1 MVHESTLRPPAGS
14 IPTEPGVYRF
24 RDGTGRIIYVGKARN
39 LRSRL
44 ASYFQDPE
52 QLHPR
57 TANMIATA
65 RDVDWVVVGTEVEA
79 LTLEYAWIKEFDP
92 RFNVKFRDDK
102 SYPYL
107 AFNLSDPFPRVAV
120 VREAKKLGTRYFG
133 PYAHAWALREMVDE
147 LLRVFPIRSC
157 RDGVFRRAQQV
168 GRPCLLGY
176 IDKCSAPCV
185 GKVSEDE
192 HRGIV
197 LDFCSFMAGSG
208 DGFINQLEIQMG
220 QAAGEQRYEEAG
232 RLRDRVNALRRA
244 TERNAVAFHD
254 DTDADVIAVSED
266 PLEAGVQVFHVRGGR
281 IRGERGFVIEKA
293 QELTPGEVVGRS
305 LQRMYSEPGI
315 SDIPREILVSVS
327 VEETQA
333 LESWLTTLREGPV
346 HLRVPARGDKKA
358 LMETA
363 LKNAAHTLQTHR
375 MKRASDLTT
384 RSIAL
389 DEIREVLGMAE
400 APLRIECIDISTTM
414 GQNTVGSLV
423 VFEDGLPKKS
433 DYRSFIINNE
443 QADDTAA
450 VAEVVTRRF
459 TKFASQFPE
468 TSAGPGLEV
477 SVIEDKK
484 RFAYPP
490 GLLVIDGGQPQV
502 RAAQDALMALG
513 VTDVP
518 VIGLAKRLEEVW
530 LPDEQ
535 EPLILPRSS
544 EGLYLLQRVRDE
556 SHRFAIT
563 FHRKRRGKAMTASV
577 LDDIDGLGQVRAKA
591 LLKHFG
597 SMKALKAA
605 SIEELKQVVGVGPA
619 LAARIH
625 EGLHAPREKK

>member
-1 MVHESTLRPPAGS
+1 MRTMAHDSVLRPPAGT

-24 RDGTGRIIYVGKARN
+24 RDATGRIIYVGKARN

-44 ASYFQDPE
+44 SNYFQDPE
-52 QLHPR
+52 ILHPR
-57 TANMIATA
+57 TASMVATA

-147 LLRVFPIRSC
+147 LLRVFPMRSC
-157 RDGVFRRAQQV
+157 RDGVFRRAKQV

-185 GKVSEDE
+185 GKVTEDE

-197 LDFCSFMAGSG
+197 LDFCSFMSGNG
-208 DGFINQLEIQMG
+208 DGFIKQLEIQM
-220 QAAGEQRYEEAG
+220 AAAAAELRYEDAG
-232 RLRDRVNALRRA
+232 RLRDRVSALRRS
-244 TERNAVAFHD
+244 TERNAVAFND

-281 IRGERGFVIEKA
+281 IRGERGFVLEKA
-293 QELTPGEVVGRS
+293 EELTSGEVVGRS
-305 LQRMYSEPGI
+305 LQRLYSEPGI
-315 SDIPREILVSVS
+315 SDIPREILVSTA
-327 VEETQA
+327 VEEAAA
-333 LESWLTTLREGPV
+333 LESWLTALRGGPV

-363 LKNAAHTLQTHR
+363 VKNAAHTLQAHR

-389 DEIREVLGMAE
+389 EEIREALGLTE

-414 GQNTVGSLV
+414 GENTVGSLV
-423 VFEDGLPKKS
+423 VFEDGLPKKA
-433 DYRSFIINNE
+433 DYRSFIIKTE
-443 QADDTAA
+443 HADDTAS

-459 TKFASQFPE
+459 SKSTAPSDSLDADSPVVE
-468 TSAGPGLEV
+468 E
-477 SVIEDKK
+477 KK
-484 RFAYPP
+484 RFSYPP

-530 LPDEQ
+530 LPDEVD
-535 EPLILPRSS
+535 PLILPRSS

-563 FHRKRRGKAMTASV
+563 FHRKRRGKAMKSSV
-577 LDDIDGLGQVRAKA
+577 LDDIVGLGDVRAKT
-591 LLKHFG
+591 LLKFFG
-597 SMKALKAA
+597 TMKALKAA
-605 SIEELKQVVGVGPA
+605 SVEELQQVDGVGPA

-625 EGLHAPREKK
+625 EGLHRKEVKK

>member
-1 MVHESTLRPPAGS
+1 MAHDSALRPPTGS

-24 RDGTGRIIYVGKARN
+24 RDAQGRIIYVGKARN

-44 ASYFQDPE
+44 ANYFQDPA

-57 TANMIATA
+57 TASMVATA

-147 LLRVFPIRSC
+147 LLRVFPMRSC
-157 RDGVFRRAQQV
+157 RDGVFRRAKQV

-197 LDFCSFMAGSG
+197 LDFCSFMAGNG
-208 DGFINQLEIQMG
+208 DGFIKQLELQMAD
-220 QAAGEQRYEEAG
+220 AAHEQRYEDAG
-232 RLRDRVNALRRA
+232 RLRDRVSALRRS
-244 TERNAVAFHD
+244 TERNAVAFND
-254 DTDADVIAVSED
+254 DTDADVLAVSED

-281 IRGERGFVIEKA
+281 IRGERGFVLEKA
-293 QELTPGEVVGRS
+293 EELTPGEVVGRS
-305 LQRMYSEPGI
+305 LQRLYSEPGI
-315 SDIPREILVSVS
+315 SDIPREILVSVP
-327 VEETQA
+327 VDDATA
-333 LESWLTTLREGPV
+333 LEAWLSGLRDGPV

-363 LKNAAHTLQTHR
+363 LKNASHTLQSHR
-375 MKRASDLTT
+375 MKRSSDLTT

-389 DEIREVLGMAE
+389 EEIREALGLAE
-400 APLRIECIDISTTM
+400 APLRIECIDISTLM
-414 GQNTVGSLV
+414 GENTVGSLV
-423 VFEDGLPKKS
+423 VFEDGLPKRA
-433 DYRSFIINNE
+433 DYRRFIIKTPN
-443 QADDTAA
+443 ADDTAS

-459 TKFASQFPE
+459 GKSADPASVE
-468 TSAGPGLEV
+468 HDDTLVVE
-477 SVIEDKK
+477 EKR

-530 LPDEQ
+530 LPDDED
-535 EPLILPRSS
+535 PLILPRSS

-563 FHRKRRGKAMTASV
+563 FHRKRRGKAMKSSV
-577 LDDIDGLGQVRAKA
+577 LDNIDGLGEVKAKA
-591 LLKHFG
+591 LLKYFG

-605 SIEELKQVVGVGPA
+605 SMEELQQVSGVGPA
-619 LAARIH
+619 LAAKIH
-625 EGLHAPREKK
+625 EGLHGKDGTT

>member
-1 MVHESTLRPPAGS
+1 MGNESPLRPPTGT

-24 RDGTGRIIYVGKARN
+24 RDATGRIIYVGKALN

-44 ASYFQDPE
+44 ANYFQDPAT
-52 QLHPR
+52 LHPR
-57 TANMIATA
+57 TASMIATA
-65 RDVDWVVVGTEVEA
+65 REVDWVVVGTEVEA

-102 SYPYL
+102 TYPYL
-107 AFNLSDPFPRVAV
+107 SFNLSDPFPRVAV
-120 VREAKKLGTRYFG
+120 VREAKKVGTRYFG

-147 LLRVFPIRSC
+147 LLKVFPVRSC
-157 RDGVFRRAQQV
+157 RDGVFARAKHV

-197 LDFCSFMAGSG
+197 LDFCTFMAGNG
-208 DGFINQLEIQMG
+208 EGFVKQLELQMND
-220 QAAGEQRYEEAG
+220 AASGERYEEAG
-232 RLRDRVNALRRA
+232 RLRDRIGALRRS
-244 TERNAVAFHD
+244 TERNAVAFND
-254 DTDADVIAVSED
+254 DTDADLIAVTED

-293 QELTPGEVVGRS
+293 EELTSGEVVGRAI
-305 LQRMYSEPGI
+305 QRIYSEPGI
-315 SDIPREILVSVS
+315 TDIPREILVSAA
-327 VEETQA
+327 VEEASA
-333 LESWLTTLREGPV
+333 LESWLSEVRDGPV
-346 HLRVPARGDKKA
+346 HLRVPARGDKKS

-363 LKNAAHTLQTHR
+363 LKNASHTLQSHR
-375 MKRASDLTT
+375 MKRSSDLTT

-389 DEIREVLGMAE
+389 EEIREALNLAE
-400 APLRIECIDISTTM
+400 APLRIECIDISTLM
-414 GQNTVGSLV
+414 GENTVASLV
-423 VFEDGLPKKS
+423 VFEDGLAKKS
-433 DYRSFIINNE
+433 DYRSFIIKTPH
-443 QADDTAA
+443 ADDTAS

-459 TKFASQFPE
+459 SKLGEDAA
-468 TSAGPGLEV
+468 AGAHSTDQIGE
-477 SVIEDKK
+477 KK
-484 RFAYPP
+484 KFAYPP

-530 LPDEQ
+530 LPDDSD
-535 EPLILPRSS
+535 PLILPRSS

-563 FHRKRRGKAMTASV
+563 FHRKRRGKAMKASA
-577 LDDIDGLGQVRAKA
+577 LDNVSGLGEAKAKA

-597 SMKALKAA
+597 TMKALKAA
-605 SIEELKQVVGVGPA
+605 SESELTQVAGIGPA
-619 LAARIH
+619 LAAKIH
-625 EGLHAPREKK
+625 DGLHPRNEAS

>member
-1 MVHESTLRPPAGS
+1 MAHESDLRPPVGY

-24 RDGTGRIIYVGKARN
+24 RDATGRIIYVGKARN

-44 ASYFQDPE
+44 SNYFQDPE
-52 QLHPR
+52 LLHPR
-57 TANMIATA
+57 TASMVATA

-120 VREAKKLGTRYFG
+120 VREAKKSGTRYFG
-133 PYAHAWALREMVDE
+133 PYAHAWALRDMVDE
-147 LLRVFPIRSC
+147 LLRVFPMRSC
-157 RDGVFRRAQQV
+157 RDGVFRRAKQV

-185 GKVSEDE
+185 GKVTEDE

-197 LDFCSFMAGSG
+197 LDFCSFMSGNG
-208 DGFINQLEIQMG
+208 DGFIKQLEIQMAS
-220 QAAGEQRYEEAG
+220 AAEEQRYEDAG
-232 RLRDRVNALRRA
+232 RLRDRIGALRRS
-244 TERNAVAFHD
+244 TERNAVAFND

-281 IRGERGFVIEKA
+281 IRGERGFVLEKA
-293 QELTPGEVVGRS
+293 EELTPGEVVGKS
-305 LQRMYSEPGI
+305 LQRLYSEPGI
-315 SDIPREILVSVS
+315 NDIPREILVSAP
-327 VEETQA
+327 VEEAQA
-333 LESWLTTLREGPV
+333 LESWLTSLREGPV
-346 HLRVPARGDKKA
+346 HLRVPARGGKKA

-363 LKNAAHTLQTHR
+363 VKNAAHTLQAHR
-375 MKRASDLTT
+375 LKRASDLTT

-389 DEIREVLGMAE
+389 EEIREALGLLE

-414 GQNTVGSLV
+414 GENTVGSLV

-433 DYRSFIINNE
+433 DYRSFIIKNE
-443 QADDTAA
+443 RADDTAA
-450 VAEVVTRRF
+450 VSEVVTRRF
-459 TKFASQFPE
+459 TQS
-468 TSAGPGLEV
+468 SAPAQAPANDSPVVE
-477 SVIEDKK
+477 EKK

-530 LPDEQ
+530 LPDDED
-535 EPLILPRSS
+535 PLILPRSS

-563 FHRKRRGKAMTASV
+563 FHRKRRGKAMKSSI
-577 LDDIDGLGQVRAKA
+577 LDDISGLGDVRAKA

-597 SMKALKAA
+597 TMKAVKAA
-605 SIEELKQVVGVGPA
+605 TVEDLQQVDGVGPA

-625 EGLHAPREKK
+625 EGLHRKDATK

>member
-1 MVHESTLRPPAGS
+1 M
-14 IPTEPGVYRF
+14 
-24 RDGTGRIIYVGKARN
+24 
-39 LRSRL
+39 
-44 ASYFQDPE
+44 
-52 QLHPR
+52 
-57 TANMIATA
+57 
-65 RDVDWVVVGTEVEA
+65 
-79 LTLEYAWIKEFDP
+79 
-92 RFNVKFRDDK
+92 
-102 SYPYL
+102 
-107 AFNLSDPFPRVAV
+107 
-120 VREAKKLGTRYFG
+120 
-133 PYAHAWALREMVDE
+133 
-147 LLRVFPIRSC
+147 
-157 RDGVFRRAQQV
+157 
-168 GRPCLLGY
+168 
-176 IDKCSAPCV
+176 
-185 GKVSEDE
+185 
-192 HRGIV
+192 
-197 LDFCSFMAGSG
+197 
-208 DGFINQLEIQMG
+208 
-220 QAAGEQRYEEAG
+220 
-232 RLRDRVNALRRA
+232 
-244 TERNAVAFHD
+244 
-254 DTDADVIAVSED
+254 
-266 PLEAGVQVFHVRGGR
+266 RGGR

-333 LESWLTTLREGPV
+333 LEAWLTTLREGPV

-468 TSAGPGLEV
+468 TSASPGLEV
-477 SVIEDKK
+477 SVLEDKK

-502 RAAQDALMALG
+502 RAAQDALMELG

-530 LPDEQ
+530 LPDEH

-563 FHRKRRGKAMTASV
+563 FHRKRRGKAMTSSV